1 MGTWAGWATGERVG
15 DYRGLIMLRKRD
27 TASAV
32 VEVEDSRE
40 GGAPARKEEGTPVL
54 EWDRAALAEAQ
65 TEADDEEG
73 WALPADA
80 ESLEDSF
87 GIEVEWIEP
96 HQGLGPRA
104 KSNADANDEPTRSS
118 AKPAA
123 AEAMRRILID
133 NAWRKMHCK
142 GNPSARG
149 PLARF
154 QRSIN
159 KPGWICPSARAI
171 LTVFASGRDLG
182 VVGKDNSLGYRL

>member
-1 MGTWAGWATGERVG
+1 MGTRQRRVGHPAYRGERNLVGRVTRPGVPGRAIASLVRAPASAGWGTRPTG
-15 DYRGLIMLRKRD
+15 
-27 TASAV
+27 AS
-32 VEVEDSRE
+32 
-40 GGAPARKEEGTPVL
+40 
-54 EWDRAALAEAQ
+54 
-65 TEADDEEG
+65 
-73 WALPADA
+73 
-80 ESLEDSF
+80 ESY
-87 GIEVEWIEP
+87 
-96 HQGLGPRA
+96 QRPRA